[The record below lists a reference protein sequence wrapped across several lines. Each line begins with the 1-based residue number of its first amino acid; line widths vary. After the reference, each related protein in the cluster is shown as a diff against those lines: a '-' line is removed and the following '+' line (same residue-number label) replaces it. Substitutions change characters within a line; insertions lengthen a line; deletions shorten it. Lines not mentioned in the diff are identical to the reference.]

1 MDTATRPGATPG
13 VLELARSWRTVDLV
27 VAAVIGVTMGVVF
40 WVWGLLWA
48 ATGPLFAVFPPA
60 QALFYGVWML
70 AGVLGGLVIRKPGA
84 TVMTSVAAAAVS
96 MMLGAQGG
104 VTVVFMGLGQ
114 GLLPE
119 LVFLALRY
127 RYWNMGAAILAGA
140 AAGLTPAVRDAL
152 VDHVTWQLSH
162 NLIYGGL
169 VLFSAALVGG
179 VGARLLTT
187 ALARAGALTPFA
199 SARG

>member
-1 MDTATRPGATPG
+1 MDTDTRPRAIPG
-13 VLELARSWRTVDLV
+13 VLDLARSWRTVDMV

-40 WVWGLLWA
+40 WIWGLLWA

-70 AGVLGGLVIRKPGA
+70 AGVLGGFVIRKPGA
-84 TVMTSVAAAAVS
+84 TVLTSVAAAAVS
-96 MMLGAQGG
+96 MMLGAQWGI
-104 VTVVFMGLGQ
+104 TVLLMGLGQ

-119 LVFLALRY
+119 LVFLTMRY
-127 RYWNMGAAILAGA
+127 RRWTMGAAILAGT
-140 AAGLTPAVRDAL
+140 AAGLTPAVRDAV
-152 VDHVTWQLSH
+152 VDHVTWSLGH

-169 VLFSAALVGG
+169 VLFSAALLGG
-179 VGARLLTT
+179 VCARLLTT

-199 SARG
+199 SAKG